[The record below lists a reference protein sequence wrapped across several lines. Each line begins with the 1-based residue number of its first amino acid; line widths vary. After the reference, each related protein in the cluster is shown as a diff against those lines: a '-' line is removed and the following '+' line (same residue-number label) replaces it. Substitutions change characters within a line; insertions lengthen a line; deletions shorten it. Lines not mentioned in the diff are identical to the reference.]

1 MESNKLTTAST
12 SPAITS
18 KEGKE
23 HHSEQS
29 DHDLE
34 SQPLPCQSGSGQP
47 GNEKLS
53 TFKSLSFLDRF
64 LAIWILLAMV
74 VGVLLGNFVGGVG
87 DALKRGTF
95 VGVSLPIGSYLYFSL
110 FPSPP
115 FLPSSFAA
123 DVVSADMGD

>member
-1 MESNKLTTAST
+1 MTTANP

-18 KEGKE
+18 KEVKE

-29 DHDLE
+29 DHALE
-34 SQPLPCQSGSGQP
+34 SQPLPAPAAAAGTCSRLPCQP

-64 LAIWILLAMV
+64 LAIWILFAMIA
-74 VGVLLGNFVGGVG
+74 GVLLGNFVGGVG

-95 VGVSLPIGSYLYFSL
+95 VGVSLPIGIFFFPLSL
-110 FPSPP
+110 FLLSLCLPP
-115 FLPSSFAA
+115 P
-123 DVVSADMGD
+123 